1 MQFTILSVFAALVAT
16 SMAIPVPDL
25 NHPATA
31 EVLFLGA
38 ANALFPQEFT
48 IDGHYTAI
56 SMLPRPLYDNRCMLT
71 IQTTT

>member
-16 SMAIPVPDL
+16 SMAIPVPDV

-56 SMLPRPLYDNRCMLT
+56 SMLPPRYNNRCVLT